1 MQHVQPVAAEL
12 YQPLRVIGQADDQR
26 ALCCKQ
32 LDRQRHPWHERL
44 VDKAVS
50 SFGRVD
56 IMVNNAGVE
65 TRTSILDTTE
75 DQYDRVM
82 AINLKGAFFGTQFA
96 ARQMIKQGAV
106 AVLSTS
112 PRCIRTGQCP
122 ATPLIACPKAECVC

>member
-1 MQHVQPVAAEL
+1 M
-12 YQPLRVIGQADDQR
+12 
-26 ALCCKQ
+26 
-32 LDRQRHPWHERL
+32 L

-50 SFGRVD
+50 EFGQVD

-65 TRTSILDTTE
+65 TRSSILETTE